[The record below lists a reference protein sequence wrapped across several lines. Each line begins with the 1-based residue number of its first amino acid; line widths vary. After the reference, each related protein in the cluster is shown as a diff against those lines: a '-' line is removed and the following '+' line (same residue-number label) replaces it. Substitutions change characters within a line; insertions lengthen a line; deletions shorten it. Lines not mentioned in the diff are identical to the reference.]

1 MKILFSELFLNI
13 VYIIQL
19 HRKYTLNSTL
29 IGPVVTFH
37 KYSYNRNGSVNIG
50 RLVLLYIPKHHDPF
64 IPHLVL
70 GVMHVAKKITQMFF
84 SRKQIYWKY
93 CGLGLGTLNI

>member
-1 MKILFSELFLNI
+1 M
-13 VYIIQL
+13 YIIQL

-50 RLVLLYIPKHHDPF
+50 RLVLLYIPKHRDPF

-70 GVMHVAKKITQMFF
+70 GVMHVAKKKQKQKSLNCF
-84 SRKQIYWKY
+84 SLESKY
-93 CGLGLGTLNI
+93 IGNIVG